1 MKNIFLLSIVLLSI
15 QTLSAQANN
24 NGYGIGSNGVQSDSR
39 LIDLFEN
46 IKNRANSS
54 TANALNK
61 TKGSPYFEENFQK
74 AQVEYFGNVLKDE
87 IYLRYNAFSDEMEMS
102 SIPNPKSSDNI
113 LIKNNKVSCVMD
125 GSTYRY
131 LGFIKE
137 NQPPSVGYVKELFK
151 GKVFSFYER
160 KSKAYMEATVAR
172 TSLERSF
179 PARFVDK
186 TDYFYSIE
194 NGSLMEVKLSKKKI
208 SSALKSYSG
217 EIKSFLSNSKM
228 KLKNPEEVI
237 QLLNY
242 LETI

>member
-1 MKNIFLLSIVLLSI
+1 
-15 QTLSAQANN
+15 
-24 NGYGIGSNGVQSDSR
+24 
-39 LIDLFEN
+39 
-46 IKNRANSS
+46 
-54 TANALNK
+54 
-61 TKGSPYFEENFQK
+61 
-74 AQVEYFGNVLKDE
+74 
-87 IYLRYNAFSDEMEMS
+87 
-102 SIPNPKSSDNI
+102 
-113 LIKNNKVSCVMD
+113 MD

-160 KSKAYMEATVAR
+160 KSKVYMEATVAR

-179 PARFVDK
+179 PARFVEK

-194 NGSLMEVKLSKKKI
+194 NGSLLEVKLSKKKI
-208 SSALKSYSG
+208 SSALKTYSG
-217 EIKSFLSNSKM
+217 EIKSFLSDSKM